1 MVVAEVDVAE
11 LDVAELDVA
20 AFTNGE
26 LLLVGVNG
34 DFCCGGLVVSGVA
47 LCIAFDS
54 AKFS

>member
-26 LLLVGVNG
+26 LLLVG
-34 DFCCGGLVVSGVA
+34 C
-47 LCIAFDS
+47 
-54 AKFS
+54 